1 MAMAEVSGMI
11 LVLLHHIRRSY
22 YAISMAT
29 HPIEVSA
36 LGWNFHLG
44 ITFIAIQLGTGS
56 QANDL
61 DDIKVPRVARLLIC

>member
-1 MAMAEVSGMI
+1 MAEVSGMI

-44 ITFIAIQLGTGS
+44 ITFIAIFATRYIPGARQTTWMISRFLGS
-56 QANDL
+56 L
-61 DDIKVPRVARLLIC
+61 VS